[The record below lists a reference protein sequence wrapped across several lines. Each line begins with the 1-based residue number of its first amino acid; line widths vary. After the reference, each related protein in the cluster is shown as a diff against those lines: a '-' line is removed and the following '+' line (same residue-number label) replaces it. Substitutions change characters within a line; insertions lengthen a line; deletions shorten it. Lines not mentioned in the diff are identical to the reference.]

1 MKIKLLVIVVI
12 TIFFSGC
19 AGLNHTQNNNN
30 NQTLL
35 PAERPIAVWIQ
46 KMNRNA
52 KIAIVGNV
60 IYEQSKQ
67 TMRAFNVKTEK
78 QLWKYYADNGRNI
91 RRNYVQD
98 NYIVLD
104 YDFEKHV
111 LDKNTGKLKW
121 KTTKEIDPNSL
132 SRIQNG
138 ILYYW
143 LKNGT
148 LCAVDLN
155 TAKQNWEIERIGLGE
170 MQFVSDST
178 LVIPKEYSQVYN
190 EHGDEVY
197 IKELAVYDLK
207 KGEEI
212 WMMKLNEPYTENSP
226 EYLVK
231 AIVDD
236 KIFAEKSDTIFAF
249 NILDGTKLWEK
260 PIPTKSS
267 ISTVNNKLFTYN
279 TNSLYCFDFNGNK
292 MWEYEFAEKTTNDF
306 RFSQNNDNK
315 FVFANTTNAYCID
328 VNGKEQWNFKF
339 DKINN
344 EQKKGY
350 SFIKNNMLYVE
361 TDKSYLLNM
370 KGELMWKK
378 DTLFSEEMRYRKI
391 QNTRPILLTSSLT
404 IVQPNANTINAYD
417 NTTGAIAWTYNKL
430 NKLSLINAIQ
440 NGNIFIS
447 YPDENLLMLCNNSEK
462 AKAKIH
468 KTPQGVEVYD
478 YKSEIF
484 SAVKLPV
491 NGNWKIKTVSDKE
504 IVVSNANNYKIKAIE
519 SGNWKSN
526 LEDTTAAIS
535 SIKNS
540 AGSLIKA
547 NDFHFKSDGA
557 GNKIE
562 QPVFTTK
569 IVQLDNGTKVVLVE
583 AEIKITKPETSRIF
597 GNSYYT
603 CIYYFL
609 AKKEGEKTKFPVIA
623 MSLILK
629 PENYEME
636 KKKSLELLNH
646 IANTAILS
654 TEYKILK

>member
-1 MKIKLLVIVVI
+1 MKTKLVVIVII
-12 TIFFSGC
+12 TIFFSAC
-19 AGLNHTQNNNN
+19 VGLKHTQNND

-35 PAERPIAVWIQ
+35 PAERPVAVWIQ
-46 KMNRNA
+46 KTNRNA
-52 KIAIVGNV
+52 KISIVSNV
-60 IYEQSKQ
+60 IFEQSKQ
-67 TMRAFNVKTEK
+67 IMRAFDVNTEK

-111 LDKNTGKLKW
+111 LDNNTGKLKW

-143 LKNGT
+143 LKNGA

-170 MQFVSDST
+170 LQFVSDST
-178 LVIPKEYSQVYN
+178 LVITKDYSQAYN
-190 EHGDEVY
+190 ERGDEVY

-207 KGEEI
+207 KGKEI
-212 WMMKLNEPYTENSP
+212 WMMKLNDPYTENSP

-231 AIVDD
+231 AIVDN
-236 KIFAEKSDTIFAF
+236 KIFIEKSDTIFAF
-249 NILDGTKLWEK
+249 KAIDGTKLWEK
-260 PIPTKSS
+260 PIPTKSD
-267 ISTVNNKLFTYN
+267 ISTVNNKLLAYN

-292 MWEYEFAEKTTNDF
+292 MWEYEFADKTANDF

-315 FVFANTTNAYCID
+315 FVFANTTSAYCID
-328 VNGKEQWNFKF
+328 INGNEQWNFKF
-339 DKINN
+339 DEINN
-344 EQKKGY
+344 EKKKGY

-370 KGELMWKK
+370 KGELMWKN
-378 DTLFSEEMRYRKI
+378 DALFSEEMRYRKI
-391 QNTRPILLTSSLT
+391 QNTRPILLTSNLT
-404 IVQPNANTINAYD
+404 IVQPDVNTIKAID
-417 NTTGAIAWTYNKL
+417 NSTGAIAWTYKKL
-430 NKLSLINAIQ
+430 NKLSLNKATY
-440 NGNIFIS
+440 NGNILIS
-447 YPDENLLMLCNNSEK
+447 YPGENLLMVCNSSEE

-478 YKSEIF
+478 YESEIF
-484 SAVKLPV
+484 STVKLPV
-491 NGNWKIKTVSDKE
+491 NGNWKIKTISDNE
-504 IVVSNANNYKIKAIE
+504 IIVSNANDYNIKAIE

-526 LEDTTAAIS
+526 LEDTIAAIS

-540 AGSLIKA
+540 AGYLIRA
-547 NDFHFKSDGA
+547 NNYHFRSDGE
-557 GNKIE
+557 GNRIE

-569 IVQLDNGTKVVLVE
+569 IVQLENGTKVVMVE

-623 MSLILK
+623 MSLTLK

-636 KKKSLELLNH
+636 KKKSLELFNH
-646 IANTAILS
+646 IANIAILS
-654 TEYKILK
+654 TGYKILK